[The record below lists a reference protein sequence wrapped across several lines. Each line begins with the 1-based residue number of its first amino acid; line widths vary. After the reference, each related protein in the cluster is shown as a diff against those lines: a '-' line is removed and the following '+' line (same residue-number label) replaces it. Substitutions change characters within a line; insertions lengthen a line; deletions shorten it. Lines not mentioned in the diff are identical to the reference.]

1 MVAGVVMKYLFRV
14 LIVAVLCGPF
24 ADAADGA
31 AAKPRLTVVS
41 FNIRCPKDK
50 APNDWAHRKERVI
63 RDLRRMKPDIFGLQE
78 ATPKQIAALQV
89 LGYRHIG
96 HGRNRDLKGEAT
108 PVFYD
113 PRRFEVVEERTV
125 WLSRTPRV
133 YSLAEGAD
141 MPRVVTL
148 GVFREKKSGREF
160 VFASTHLHHKN
171 QKVCHMEQI
180 RAVLDA
186 LAPYIRRGMT
196 VFLTGDFNSSPAGIA
211 PRETAK
217 VLRDAYL
224 VSETKPVQPE
234 PCTFHG
240 FAPVVSISASR
251 KRKPRIDFIWVT
263 PDVRVLRYES
273 VNNFDEKKLASS
285 DHYPQLAEVEF

>member
-1 MVAGVVMKYLFRV
+1 MPFYRLQVAFLVPLGIYLVERWHKF
-14 LIVAVLCGPF
+14 LDQFELNLL
-24 ADAADGA
+24 ADGIIS
-31 AAKPRLTVVS
+31 KLVGFP
-41 FNIRCPKDK
+41 
-50 APNDWAHRKERVI
+50 
-63 RDLRRMKPDIFGLQE
+63 
-78 ATPKQIAALQV
+78 
-89 LGYRHIG
+89 Y
-96 HGRNRDLKGEAT
+96 
-108 PVFYD
+108 
-113 PRRFEVVEERTV
+113 
-125 WLSRTPRV
+125 
-133 YSLAEGAD
+133 
-141 MPRVVTL
+141 
-148 GVFREKKSGREF
+148 
-160 VFASTHLHHKN
+160 VFASTHLHHRN
-171 QKVCHMEQI
+171 QKVCHLEQI

-240 FAPVVSISASR
+240 FAPVVSISPAR

-273 VNNFDEKKLASS
+273 VNNFDGKKLASS

>member
-1 MVAGVVMKYLFRV
+1 MKYLFR
-14 LIVAVLCGPF
+14 LLFVAVLCGS
-24 ADAADGA
+24 AATA
-31 AAKPRLTVVS
+31 AEETAAKLRLTVVS
-41 FNIRCPKDK
+41 FNIRNPKDK

-63 RDLRRMKPDIFGLQE
+63 NDLRRLKPDIFGLQE
-78 ATPKQIAALQV
+78 ATPKQIASLKV

-96 HGRNRDLKGEAT
+96 HGRERNLKGEAT

-113 PRRFEVVEERTV
+113 SRRFELVEERTA
-125 WLSRTPRV
+125 WLSKTPRV

-148 GVFREKKSGREF
+148 GVFREKTSGREF

-171 QKVCHMEQI
+171 QKVCHPEQI
-180 RAVLDA
+180 RVVLDE
-186 LAPYIRRGMT
+186 LAPYLRRGMT
-196 VFLTGDFNSSPAGIA
+196 VFLTGDFNSSPAGFA
-211 PRETAK
+211 PKETAK
-217 VLRDAYL
+217 VLRDAYRT
-224 VSETKPVQPE
+224 SERKPVMPQNR
-234 PCTFHG
+234 TFHG
-240 FAPVVSISASR
+240 FGRYLNQPG
-251 KRKPRIDFIWVT
+251 PRIDYIWVT